1 MDVTYL
7 QNNASLLIEHMRMDG
22 YSASFIKLCRSATN
36 HVISQSVQQAWS
48 SYEDARKWF
57 ASAEQFSELT
67 RNDFHFAIN
76 IIERFDVLH
85 EFPHHPVDAY
95 QMARSCHSAGEL
107 DLLPIQE
114 RMSEFEQALMD
125 KGHRQEYIKSI
136 KSTAAKIII
145 SARVNR
151 WDSFQDIRDHY
162 EASSLSAFSKRMHRL
177 VISKM
182 ESFLNYGKVPSH
194 RNAPHCIEDAMP
206 SLGKLDLLQLKEHLP
221 ELERYMNE
229 HQYSHDYIRRIVL
242 RIERI
247 IVLAGRIEWD
257 SYQEILDWFRLQDY
271 GDAFITETYT
281 IVRIMS
287 AWHLYGTFPNNRETP
302 HPIWPRENSYSKLNQ
317 PFKDIVDFGCSVQT
331 GRGLKESS
339 VRRARFEAVSFFL
352 AMQSRGCQ
360 CIEDISEESIISYLR
375 ADTSNNGRTKLP
387 GLSLFMRDCIP
398 QNPYEFRRV
407 YGLLPIK
414 YGSRKT
420 VQFLTIE
427 ESSAFQNALEDME
440 NSLSLKQRAI
450 GSLLFYTGMRGC
462 DVANLRLESV
472 DLQGQI
478 LEFTQ
483 VKTGVAVRL
492 PLLPV
497 IGNAIYDYCT
507 MERPVSDSP
516 FLFLGEFA
524 PHHPMTSKA
533 IPWVVSKIM
542 DLAGIRTNKGDR
554 RGTHLF
560 RHRAATVMAE
570 SNIPAPVISAT
581 LGHTSPKS
589 LDSYLSA
596 DIAHLRECALGIE
609 EYDIPEEVF
618 DIG

>member
-36 HVISQSVQQAWS
+36 HVISQSVQQAWT

-95 QMARSCHSAGEL
+95 QMVRSCHSAGEL
-107 DLLPIQE
+107 DLLPLQE
-114 RMSEFEQALMD
+114 RMSEFEQALID
-125 KGHRQEYIKSI
+125 KGHRLEYIKSI

-162 EASSLSAFSKRMHRL
+162 EASGLSAFSKRMHRL
-177 VISKM
+177 AISKM

-257 SYQEILDWFRLQDY
+257 SYQEILDWFRSQDY

-317 PFKDIVDFGCSVQT
+317 PFKDIVDFGCSVQA

-360 CIEDISEESIISYLR
+360 CIEDM
-375 ADTSNNGRTKLP
+375 A
-387 GLSLFMRDCIP
+387 
-398 QNPYEFRRV
+398 
-407 YGLLPIK
+407 
-414 YGSRKT
+414 
-420 VQFLTIE
+420 
-427 ESSAFQNALEDME
+427 

-450 GSLLFYTGMRGC
+450 GTLLFYTGMRGC

-472 DLQGQI
+472 DLQRQI

-497 IGNAIYDYCT
+497 IGNAIYDYRT

-542 DLAGIRTNKGDR
+542 NLAGIRTNKGDR

-570 SNIPAPVISAT
+570 SNVPAPVISAT

-596 DIAHLRECALGIE
+596 DIAHLRECALGVE

>member
-1 MDVTYL
+1 
-7 QNNASLLIEHMRMDG
+7 
-22 YSASFIKLCRSATN
+22 
-36 HVISQSVQQAWS
+36 
-48 SYEDARKWF
+48 
-57 ASAEQFSELT
+57 
-67 RNDFHFAIN
+67 
-76 IIERFDVLH
+76 
-85 EFPHHPVDAY
+85 
-95 QMARSCHSAGEL
+95 
-107 DLLPIQE
+107 
-114 RMSEFEQALMD
+114 MD

-162 EASSLSAFSKRMHRL
+162 EASGLSAFSKRMHRL

-257 SYQEILDWFRLQDY
+257 SYQEILDWFRSQDY

-317 PFKDIVDFGCSVQT
+317 PFKDIVDFGCSVQA

-375 ADTSNNGRTKLP
+375 VDTSNNGRTKLP

-414 YGSRKT
+414 
-420 VQFLTIE
+420 
-427 ESSAFQNALEDME
+427 
-440 NSLSLKQRAI
+440 
-450 GSLLFYTGMRGC
+450 
-462 DVANLRLESV
+462 
-472 DLQGQI
+472 
-478 LEFTQ
+478 
-483 VKTGVAVRL
+483 
-492 PLLPV
+492 
-497 IGNAIYDYCT
+497 
-507 MERPVSDSP
+507 
-516 FLFLGEFA
+516 
-524 PHHPMTSKA
+524 
-533 IPWVVSKIM
+533 
-542 DLAGIRTNKGDR
+542 
-554 RGTHLF
+554 
-560 RHRAATVMAE
+560 
-570 SNIPAPVISAT
+570 
-581 LGHTSPKS
+581 
-589 LDSYLSA
+589 
-596 DIAHLRECALGIE
+596 
-609 EYDIPEEVF
+609 
-618 DIG
+618 